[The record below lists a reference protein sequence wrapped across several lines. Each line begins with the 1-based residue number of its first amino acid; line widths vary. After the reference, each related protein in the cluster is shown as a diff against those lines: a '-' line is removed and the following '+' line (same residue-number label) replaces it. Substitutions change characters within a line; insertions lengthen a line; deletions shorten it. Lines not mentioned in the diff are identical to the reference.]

1 MSISL
6 KFVETIYAF
15 SKSVFP
21 KHVYEKAHLTL
32 MDYLC
37 VTAAGNHVLKSKFEN
52 LKSSDTGNST
62 IIGLDGK
69 YPLMHAA
76 MVNAYSSHYLEL
88 DDGHRGGMIHLG
100 SPMIT
105 AILMQAEMEQWDNQ
119 KVLDAIII
127 AYEAAIILAKAIQ
140 PKHKKAGYHT
150 SATVG
155 SIAAVLAI
163 GCVQGK
169 DVETLHVMLSM
180 AATSCAGILRVQDD
194 ASELKPFNISQ
205 AVVNIISVVFFGDA
219 SLRGVNDVFADKKGF
234 LDIFGGNSNDVCLER
249 EEGVYQIETI
259 YIKPYPSCRHCHSPY
274 EAALRIREK
283 GMNVEDIEKV
293 EVGIYQLAIAGHEHN
308 EIKGINSAKL
318 SIPYNVALG
327 LYVGLNNMAQYS
339 EEAIQDEKLL
349 DLCRK
354 IVIYEDKELTA
365 LCPRKRS
372 AVVSVFTKS
381 GTYARCRVDDPKGEP
396 ENPLSKQEFLEKFT
410 GLLES
415 CGYSSEKALQLYE
428 LSQTDMNYIQY
439 MKELRGE

>member
-1 MSISL
+1 
-6 KFVETIYAF
+6 
-15 SKSVFP
+15 
-21 KHVYEKAHLTL
+21 
-32 MDYLC
+32 
-37 VTAAGNHVLKSKFEN
+37 
-52 LKSSDTGNST
+52 
-62 IIGLDGK
+62 
-69 YPLMHAA
+69 
-76 MVNAYSSHYLEL
+76 
-88 DDGHRGGMIHLG
+88 
-100 SPMIT
+100 MIT

-169 DVETLHVMLSM
+169 DVETLHVMLAM

-283 GMNVEDIEKV
+283 GMNIEDIEKV

-339 EEAIQDEKLL
+339 EEAIQEEALL
-349 DLCRK
+349 ELCRK

-396 ENPLSKQEFLEKFT
+396 ENPLSEQEFLEKFT

-428 LSQTDMNYIQY
+428 MSQTDINYIQY
-439 MKELRGE
+439 MKDLRGE

>member
-6 KFVETIYAF
+6 KFVQMIEAF
-15 SKSVFP
+15 SKQEYP
-21 KHVYEKAHLTL
+21 THVYEKAHLTL

-37 VTAAGNHVLKSKFEN
+37 VCVAGNKVLQPKFEH
-52 LKSSDTGNST
+52 LKSSDQGCNS
-62 IIGLDGK
+62 IIGIKGN
-69 YPLMHAA
+69 YSMMHAA

-105 AILMQAEMEQWDNQ
+105 AILMQAEVEKWDN
-119 KVLDAIII
+119 KKILDAIII

-155 SIAAVLAI
+155 SIAATLAI
-163 GCVQGK
+163 GCVQK
-169 DVETLHVMLSM
+169 RSVETLHVMLGM

-205 AVVNIISVVFFGDA
+205 AVMNTLSVVFFADA
-219 SLRGVNDVFADKKGF
+219 SLRGVNDVFANEKGF

-249 EEGVYQIETI
+249 DENIYQIETI

-274 EAALRIREK
+274 EAALRIKER
-283 GMNVEDIEKV
+283 GIDINDIEKV
-293 EVGIYQLAIAGHEHN
+293 EVGIYQLAISGHDHN

-339 EEAIQDEKLL
+339 EEAIQDQALL
-349 DLCRK
+349 DLCSK
-354 IVIYEDKELTA
+354 VVIYEDKELSA
-365 LCPRKRS
+365 LCPKKRS

-396 ENPLSKQEFLEKFT
+396 ENPLSSQEFLEKFT
-410 GLLES
+410 GLLEG
-415 CGYSSEKALQLYE
+415 CGYDEQKALELYE
-428 LSQTDMNYIQY
+428 LSQTNISYIEYIKQL
-439 MKELRGE
+439 KGE

>member
-6 KFVETIYAF
+6 KFVQMIYDFAKQEYP
-15 SKSVFP
+15 SR
-21 KHVYEKAHLTL
+21 VYDKAHLTL

-37 VTAAGNHVLKSKFEN
+37 VTAAGNRALQYKFDD
-52 LKSSDTGNST
+52 LKSSDSGINT
-62 IIGLDGK
+62 IIGLDGQ
-69 YPLMHAA
+69 YSMMQAA

-105 AILMQAEMEQWDNQ
+105 AILMQAETEKWDN
-119 KVLDAIII
+119 KKILDAIII
-127 AYEAAIILAKAIQ
+127 AYEAAIVLAKAIQ

-155 SIAAVLAI
+155 SIAATLAI
-163 GCVQGK
+163 GCVQGRS
-169 DVETLHVMLSM
+169 VEKLHVMLGM

-205 AVVNIISVVFFGDA
+205 AVVNTLSVVFFADA

-234 LDIFGGNSNDVCLER
+234 LDIFGGNTNDVNLER
-249 EEGVYQIETI
+249 DPEVYQIETI

-283 GMNVEDIEKV
+283 GMKIKDIEKV
-293 EVGIYQLAIAGHEHN
+293 EVGIYQLAIAGHDHN

-339 EEAIQDEKLL
+339 EETISEEALL

-372 AVVSVFTKS
+372 AIVSVFTKS

-396 ENPLSKQEFLEKFT
+396 ENPLSQQEFLEKFT
-410 GLLES
+410 GLLEN
-415 CGYSSEKALQLYE
+415 CGYTSQEALKLYE
-428 LSQTDMNYIQY
+428 MSNQKIDYIEY
-439 MKELRGE
+439 MKQLRGE